1 MKLSRLNK
9 ALIVS
14 GLVLATS
21 GCTSMFEVG
30 EPPTECPKA
39 TSGGVT
45 CMSAREVWKLTDNQA
60 SLEEARTRSKGE
72 EEDASDRDE
81 DDAVVHNPY
90 PGGTPAERQAIYR
103 DINRN
108 RDAMAAPEPIAVRQR
123 AKVLRVLMNSWE
135 DDFGRLHMPGYTY
148 VEIEKRKWVVGRGA
162 STNPARI
169 TPLSIRKQSLSE
181 ERKNNPVADNSMGII
196 QPVPV
201 PTKTYEWE

>member
-14 GLVLATS
+14 GLVMATS
-21 GCTSMFEVG
+21 GCTTLFEVG
-30 EPPTECPKA
+30 EPPTECPTA

-45 CMSAREVWKLTDNQA
+45 CKSAREVWKLTDNQA
-60 SLEEARTRSKGE
+60 NLEEARARSKGE
-72 EEDASDRDE
+72 VVEDTDREEGAVSAYDA
-81 DDAVVHNPY
+81 Y

-108 RDAMAAPEPIAVRQR
+108 RDTMAAPEPIAVRQR

-162 STNPARI
+162 TSNPARI
-169 TPLSIRKQSLSE
+169 TPLSIRKQSLTD

-201 PTKTYEWE
+201 PSKTYE